1 MDGNRRSEICF
12 IEEFLELYAAGRR
25 DFSGLSFDSIDGNF
39 SLLEGADLSGIN
51 LAGANL
57 AQFNLTGINFNG
69 AYLVG
74 IDFSEGSV
82 YECNLSR
89 ADLRGANLIDQDWV
103 AW

>member
-1 MDGNRRSEICF
+1 MDGYREAKISF

-25 DFSGLSFDSIDGNF
+25 DFSGLSFDSIDGDY

-57 AQFNLTGINFNG
+57 AQFNLTGINFSG

-82 YECNLSR
+82 YES
-89 ADLRGANLIDQDWV
+89 
-103 AW
+103 